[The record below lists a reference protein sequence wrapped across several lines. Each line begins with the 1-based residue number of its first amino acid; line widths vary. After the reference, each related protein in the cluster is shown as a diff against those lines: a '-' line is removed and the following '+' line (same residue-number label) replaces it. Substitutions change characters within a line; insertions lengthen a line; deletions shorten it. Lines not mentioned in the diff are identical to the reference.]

1 MTLEQQLIDLQKTL
15 SGFHPTHP
23 IRDKLISQIADLKV
37 KVNQARAIAADP
49 RTLEQRKQELQKTLS
64 GFHPTHYIRQ
74 SLERQ
79 IAQFD
84 EQIKKNVRLN

>member
-1 MTLEQQLIDLQKTL
+1 MGFIQELADLEKTL
-15 SGFHPTHP
+15 
-23 IRDKLISQIADLKV
+23 A
-37 KVNQARAIAADP
+37 
-49 RTLEQRKQELQKTLS
+49 